1 MDLILKV
8 IMLIPPEKYDQ
19 DRVLETVE
27 ENMVIKILP
36 KEMNNLKKI
45 WLMIGNPIFSLKTH
59 LYRFKDGQK
68 MSAMRKDSIIL
79 VHSDKLDRS
88 L

>member
-45 WLMIGNPIFSLKTH
+45 
-59 LYRFKDGQK
+59 
-68 MSAMRKDSIIL
+68 
-79 VHSDKLDRS
+79 
-88 L
+88 

>member
-1 MDLILKV
+1 
-8 IMLIPPEKYDQ
+8 
-19 DRVLETVE
+19 
-27 ENMVIKILP
+27 
-36 KEMNNLKKI
+36 
-45 WLMIGNPIFSLKTH
+45 MIGNPIFSLKTH